1 MDGKIALEE
10 HWAIDETLHIAGQPV
25 GAGAFWDETRRL
37 LVDFRDRRLADMD
50 ANGIELAILGLNSPA
65 LQAILDS
72 TEASN
77 VARRA
82 NDILAA
88 EIAQNPGRFAG
99 FAGLPM
105 QDPEAAALELTRC
118 VTDLGFKGAMV
129 NCFTQRHVQDSAV
142 YYDLPEFW
150 PFWATVAELD
160 VPFYLHPR
168 LTIPSRA
175 MSYEGHRWLYSPV
188 WDFGS
193 ETATQA
199 LRLIGSGLF
208 DEFPSLQVVL
218 GHLGERIPFDMWR
231 IDNLM
236 DKLPVKYPAKKRVSD
251 YMRENFH
258 LTTSGQF
265 HDTPFHCALAEM
277 GASRIMFSVDYP
289 YEEMASAAAWFD
301 NTVLSDADRLRI
313 GRSNAIELFKLDL
326 D

>member
-1 MDGKIALEE
+1 MNGKVALEE
-10 HWAIDETLHIAGQPV
+10 HWAVNEMLQIPGQPV
-25 GAGAFWDETRRL
+25 AAGAFWDETRRL
-37 LVDFRDRRLADMD
+37 LVDFHDRRLAAMD
-50 ANGIELAILGLNSPA
+50 AHGIEFAILGLNSPA
-65 LQAILDS
+65 LQAVLDPV
-72 TEASN
+72 EAAEL
-77 VARRA
+77 ARRT
-82 NDILAA
+82 NDTLAD
-88 EIAQNPGRFAG
+88 EIAHNPRRFAG

-105 QDPEAAALELTRC
+105 QDPDEAAKELTRC
-118 VTDLGFKGAMV
+118 VTELGFKGAMV
-129 NCFTQRHVQDSAV
+129 NCFTQRRVPDSAV
-142 YYDLPEFW
+142 YYDLTEFR
-150 PFWATVAELD
+150 PFWATVAALD

-175 MSYEGHRWLYSPV
+175 KSYDGHRWLYSPI

-231 IDNLM
+231 IDNLIN
-236 DKLPVKYPAKKRVSD
+236 KLPVKYPARKRVSE
-251 YMRENFH
+251 YMRNNFH

-265 HDTPFHCALAEM
+265 HDTPFHCALAAM

-289 YEEMASAAAWFD
+289 YEEMGPAAAWFD
-301 NTVLSDADRLRI
+301 NTALSDADRHRI
-313 GRSNAIELFKLDL
+313 GRNNAIELFKLDL

>member
-10 HWAIDETLHIAGQPV
+10 HWSVDETLQIAGQPV
-25 GAGAFWDETRRL
+25 RTGARWEELCRL
-37 LVDFRDRRLADMD
+37 LVEFRAQRLDGMD

-65 LQAILDS
+65 LQAILDPA
-72 TEASN
+72 EAAD

-82 NDILAA
+82 NDTLATEVA
-88 EIAQNPGRFAG
+88 LNPGRFAG

-118 VTDLGFKGAMV
+118 VTELGFKGAMV
-129 NCFTQRHVQDSAV
+129 NCFTQKDVPDSAV
-142 YYDLPEFW
+142 YYDLPEFR

-168 LTIPSRA
+168 LTIPSRTTT
-175 MSYEGHRWLYSPV
+175 YEGHRWLYSQA

-193 ETATQA
+193 ETAIQA

-208 DEFPSLQVVL
+208 DEFPRLQVVL

-236 DKLPVKYPAKKRVSD
+236 EKTPVSYPAKKRVSE
-251 YMRENFH
+251 YMRQNFH

-265 HDTPFHCALAEM
+265 HDAPFQCALAEM
-277 GASRIMFSVDYP
+277 GAARLMFSVDYP
-289 YEEMASAAAWFD
+289 YEEMAPAAAWFD
-301 NTVLSDADRLRI
+301 NTKLSDADRLRI
-313 GRSNAIELFKLDL
+313 GRTNAIELFKLDL
-326 D
+326 A